1 MSSGRGAITYRSLKR
16 LVQLLTSQ
24 ASFVAAC
31 TVLVSMMSLQSCSP
45 RSSNYTGL
53 PHKRV
58 PVVLYDNDEVVD
70 VYTDDYVMALAAA
83 GDIRLAGLITSTSTA
98 PFNRWVGEEDHQRM
112 VRDRLNSIELARGIG
127 WPHIPDHVSGSQVN
141 LSRPRSGHVDDT
153 RPIVSAG
160 SLLVV
165 EEARKATPEQP
176 LVLVMGGPLT
186 LAADAYL
193 IDRSIA
199 DRLLVMWLGGG
210 INDMGGYNG
219 WADPWAAYIVL
230 TQLRLMQFPEGL
242 ARPFISKSR
251 LRAELPASSLTEWM
265 VLKKLST
272 SMVQLPGEHDEDGPP
287 AIALVRHDYVQEVKR
302 VSFSHWEAL
311 GKDSEPREVPVLKDD
326 PQGRAIVV
334 TEADEDVATEEWWRA
349 LRRSLP
355 KH

>member
-1 MSSGRGAITYRSLKR
+1 
-16 LVQLLTSQ
+16 
-24 ASFVAAC
+24 
-31 TVLVSMMSLQSCSP
+31 MMSLQSCSP

-83 GDIRLAGLITSTSTA
+83 GDIRLAGLITSSSTA
-98 PFNRWVGEEDHQRM
+98 PFNRWVGQEDHQRM

-127 WPHIPDHVSGSQVN
+127 WSHIPDHVSGSQVN
-141 LSRPRSGHVDDT
+141 LIRPRSGHVDDT
-153 RPIVSAG
+153 RPIASAG

-210 INDMGGYNG
+210 LNDMGGYNG
-219 WADPWAAYIVL
+219 WADPWAAYIVI
-230 TQLRLMQFPEGL
+230 THLRLMQFPEGA
-242 ARPFISKSR
+242 ARPFVQKSR
-251 LRAELPASSLTEWM
+251 LRTELGYSPLAEWM
-265 VLKKLST
+265 IKKQLPGSILD
-272 SMVQLPGEHDEDGPP
+272 LPGEHDEDGPP
-287 AIALVRHDYVQEVKR
+287 AIALIRKDYIQEVRH
-302 VSFSHWEAL
+302 VSFSHWERIGDDA
-311 GKDSEPREVPVLKDD
+311 DAREVPVFKQN
-326 PQGRAIVV
+326 PSGKAVV
-334 TEADEDVATEEWWRA
+334 VMKASTTVATEEWWRA
-349 LRRSLP
+349 VKMAMRAEGQLN
-355 KH
+355 